1 MSELTASD
9 ILALNKDRDDNFL
22 GGNGAGFIVLIL
34 FFLTMGGG
42 FGGWGNNG
50 SLTRADLHEAI
61 ASESTQNMIGT
72 GFANVNQNL
81 CCGFAG
87 VNQNINNVAATNAL
101 AQNCGFNSVNENINS
116 LGARMQDCCCTIRQT
131 ITEDGE
137 KTRNMIQQNIIQDLR
152 DKLQDEKNERF
163 STGIIT
169 AQTIQTNNIENFIH
183 SLTQGCGC

>member
-87 VNQNINNVAATNAL
+87 VNQNINNAAATNAL
-101 AQNCGFNSVNENINS
+101 AQNCGFNSINANIAES
-116 LGARMQDCCCTIRQT
+116 RYAMQNCCCDLKGLIHS
-131 ITEDGE
+131 ENE
-137 KTRNMIQQNIIQDLR
+137 ATRALIQQNTIQDLR
-152 DKLQDEKNERF
+152 DKIADKDRELLA
-163 STGIIT
+163 TGLVT
-169 AQTIQTNNIENFIH
+169 AQTIQTNNIENFIRG
-183 SLTQGCGC
+183 LTQGCGC